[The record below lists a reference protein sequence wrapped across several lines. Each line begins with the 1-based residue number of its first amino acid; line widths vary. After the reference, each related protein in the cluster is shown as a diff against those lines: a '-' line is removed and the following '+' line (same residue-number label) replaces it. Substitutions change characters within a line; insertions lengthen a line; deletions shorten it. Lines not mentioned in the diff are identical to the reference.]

1 MSTENAR
8 QELVNFYGDQITAI
22 KDTDGEIYAVANEI
36 LRNIGFDTKKSQNQT
51 YTWSKDIVISKGTK
65 ILVAQTNG
73 GKQRSFCLSRKILPL
88 ALAKIS
94 ITPTMQREQPEI
106 VNKLIRYQMECADVL
121 YKHFNKTDV
130 TVLPLSREEA
140 MTYIIYTTQMVQ
152 NTLAAINN
160 HNKMITDLITAQTK
174 SAETADKKAKAAQKK
189 AIIKDWTAKIDEG
202 LKMFDSCKGNKSYE
216 DIRAE
221 IVASIPGIDTSYA
234 NYKEKGGKGTMFD
247 MIAANPYLRG
257 KFEMCGNNIMRD
269 YKKNF
274 IPNVFGANKSAV
286 DVITEIN
293 RVSGKSP
300 AEKYRKVYHQMAV
313 LGRFNWN
320 NLVAQRS
327 NRAGHKMSK
336 AQIIREDEHLT
347 ALLKDAVEKIIKYNM

>member
-1 MSTENAR
+1 
-8 QELVNFYGDQITAI
+8 
-22 KDTDGEIYAVANEI
+22 
-36 LRNIGFDTKKSQNQT
+36 
-51 YTWSKDIVISKGTK
+51 
-65 ILVAQTNG
+65 
-73 GKQRSFCLSRKILPL
+73 
-88 ALAKIS
+88 
-94 ITPTMQREQPEI
+94 
-106 VNKLIRYQMECADVL
+106 
-121 YKHFNKTDV
+121 
-130 TVLPLSREEA
+130 
-140 MTYIIYTTQMVQ
+140 MVQ
-152 NTLAAINN
+152 NTLAAINDN
-160 HNKMITDLITAQTK
+160 NKMITDLITAQIK
-174 SAETADKKAKAAQKK
+174 SAETEDKKAKAAQKK

-221 IVASIPGIDTSYA
+221 IVASIPGIDSSYA

-257 KFEMCGNNIMRD
+257 KFEMCGNNVMRD
-269 YKKNF
+269 YKKNY